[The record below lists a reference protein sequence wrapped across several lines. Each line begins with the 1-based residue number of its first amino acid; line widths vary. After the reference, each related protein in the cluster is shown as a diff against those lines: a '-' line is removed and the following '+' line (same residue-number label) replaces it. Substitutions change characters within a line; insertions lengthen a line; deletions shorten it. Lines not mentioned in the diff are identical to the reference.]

1 MGVKIMKFKW
11 MMLAAFLVCLFAIS
25 AVGAADNATDD
36 TALAEN
42 TADGAAI
49 DNRIIDDCDSD
60 MNSSGDSLGISDS
73 DDELKGENVNL
84 TVEHEKVMTKDDR
97 FHIGLSDMSG

>member
-1 MGVKIMKFKW
+1 MKFKW

-49 DNRIIDDCDSD
+49 DNQIIDDCDS
-60 MNSSGDSLGISDS
+60 GCSLT
-73 DDELKGENVNL
+73 E
-84 TVEHEKVMTKDDR
+84 EK
-97 FHIGLSDMSG
+97 LP